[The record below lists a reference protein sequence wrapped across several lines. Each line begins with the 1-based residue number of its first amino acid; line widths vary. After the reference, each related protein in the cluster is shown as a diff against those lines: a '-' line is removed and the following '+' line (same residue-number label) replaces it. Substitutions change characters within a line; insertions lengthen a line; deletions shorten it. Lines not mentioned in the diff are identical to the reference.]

1 MDSDGSCCSCSI
13 ARGLSLSK
21 YRPRQEAGS
30 RVDSDGR
37 FCSCSIGLRDA
48 DYAFLSTAPSRRRE
62 VVWTRTDIAAC
73 ARSDADYAFLSTAL
87 GRRRKIVWI
96 RTEAAA
102 CARSDADYS
111 LSSTAPSRRRKVSG
125 IGFGHGWSPQPA
137 PGPPQR
143 REEGS
148 RTEAAARFRSDADY
162 AFLSTASSS
171 RKLCGLGRKL
181 LLVLART
188 RTTPSGV
195 PPPVGGG
202 K

>member
-13 ARGLSLSK
+13 ARGLSFSK

-48 DYAFLSTAPSRRRE
+48 D
-62 VVWTRTDIAAC
+62 
-73 ARSDADYAFLSTAL
+73 AFLSTAL